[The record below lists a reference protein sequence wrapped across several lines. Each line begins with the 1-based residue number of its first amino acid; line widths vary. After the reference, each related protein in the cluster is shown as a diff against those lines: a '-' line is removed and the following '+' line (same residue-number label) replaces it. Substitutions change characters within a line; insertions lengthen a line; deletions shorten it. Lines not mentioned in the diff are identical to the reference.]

1 MRMKKRHIIPMLL
14 ILVVPLWQCEQSGLT
29 RPQQFWSKEDN
40 QDVTVDLEYLP
51 VLSLQNYY
59 GGMLIF
65 GHSKKD
71 EIKIAITKKAQ
82 STDRDQLDRMLSSIQ
97 VPVTQHRDTLF
108 LQVTAPV
115 AKRNEHYACG
125 LNLFIPYSMP
135 VHVSYAKSSIITSE
149 LDSLVHVQ
157 RAQLRVRVERHRG
170 SADIQAESD
179 INLEFYD
186 LWPHNYVSAV
196 TDSGDVNVVFPSN
209 ADVTIFAQSFYH
221 PIELI
226 NFDLPTYLRSFYTA
240 DGVLGSGATPINL
253 KTTYG
258 IIRLKAD

>member
-1 MRMKKRHIIPMLL
+1 MHMKKRHASLLLLMSIAML
-14 ILVVPLWQCEQSGLT
+14 WRCEQNGPT
-29 RPQQFWSKEDN
+29 KPQQVWSKEEN
-40 QDVTVDLEYLP
+40 LKVAVEVENLP

-59 GGMLIF
+59 GGMFIF

-71 EIKIAITKKAQ
+71 EIKIVITKKVQ
-82 STDRDQLDRMLSSIQ
+82 STERDQLDRMLSDIQ
-97 VPVTQHRDTLF
+97 IPVTHQGDTLF
-108 LQVTAPV
+108 VQVTAAV
-115 AKRNEHYACG
+115 ARRNEHYGCG

-149 LDSLVHVQ
+149 LDSLVHVR
-157 RAQLRVRVERHRG
+157 RAKFRVRVERHRG
-170 SADIQAESD
+170 SADIEAAGD

-186 LWPHNYVSAV
+186 LWPHNYVTAV

-226 NFDLPTYLRSFYTA
+226 NLDLPTYLRSFYTA
-240 DGVLGSGATPINL
+240 DGVLGSGETPITL